1 MQKSIE
7 IKKENS
13 LSVSQ
18 LKEILEI
25 ERLSFENPWSETMFL
40 SPDENYILAF
50 YRGKIAGYLCFSTV
64 LDECHILNVAV
75 HPELRRKGIAQKMF
89 DYLFKEG
96 EEEGIKFYYLE
107 VKITNS
113 PAISFYEKNGF
124 RKLGVRKKYYEDGTD
139 ALVMVK

>member
-40 SPDENYILAF
+40 SPDESYILAF
-50 YRGKIAGYLCFSTV
+50 YCGKIAGYLCFSTV

-113 PAISFYEKNGF
+113 PAISFYKKNGF